1 MENLLNELKASS
13 KPCDQAERIQKAHQV
28 RRQEWVKQ
36 RRDEI
41 NEPTGKRRRTNL
53 RGDVSVDNSFAS
65 VDSTPEVA
73 ATSSQHSV
81 YAVIVPTDKQP
92 STL

>member
-1 MENLLNELKASS
+1 MENLLNELKVAM

-41 NEPTGKRRRTNL
+41 NEPTGKRRRTNP
-53 RGDVSVDNSFAS
+53 RADVSVDNSFAS
-65 VDSTPEVA
+65 VDSTPEVT

-81 YAVIVPTDKQP
+81 YAVIVPTDKPP
-92 STL
+92 ST

>member
-1 MENLLNELKASS
+1 MENLLNELKVAM

-28 RRQEWVKQ
+28 RKQEWVKQ

-41 NEPTGKRRRTNL
+41 NEPTGKRRRTNPHV
-53 RGDVSVDNSFAS
+53 DVSVDNSFAS
-65 VDSTPEVA
+65 VDSTPVVA

-81 YAVIVPTDKQP
+81 YAVIVPTDKPP
-92 STL
+92 ST